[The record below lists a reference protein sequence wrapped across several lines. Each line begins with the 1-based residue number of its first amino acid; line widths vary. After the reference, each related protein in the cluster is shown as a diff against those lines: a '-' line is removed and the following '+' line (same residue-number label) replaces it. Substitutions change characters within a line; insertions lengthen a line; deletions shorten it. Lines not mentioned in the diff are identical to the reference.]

1 MNYNTICACEGTGN
15 FSRPCMTFWTGGT
28 LLEITNVSNYSSNIE
43 AKEGMNMDLWYT
55 EKQTDSFGITAKVK
69 ETYVRE
75 QTDFQDLSMIETE
88 EWGTMLT
95 LDGMVMTTVRDEF
108 VYHEMVAHP
117 ALVTHPNPEQVLV
130 VGGGDGGVIRE
141 IMKHP
146 KVKKAVLVDIDGKV
160 IEYSKKYLP
169 TIAGELDNPRVEVI
183 VNDGYMHIH
192 DHKNTYDVIMV
203 DSTEPVGP
211 AVELFSKGFY
221 QGIYDALKEDGIFVA
236 QTDNPWFKADL
247 IQTVNRDVKE
257 IFPIVRVYSANIPT
271 YPSGLWTF
279 TMGSKKHDPLQVEEA
294 SIPEFPT
301 KYYTARLHQAAFV
314 LPKFVEDLI
323 K

>member
-1 MNYNTICACEGTGN
+1 VT
-15 FSRPCMTFWTGGT
+15 
-28 LLEITNVSNYSSNIE
+28 EI
-43 AKEGMNMDLWYT
+43 WFT
-55 EKQTDSFGITAKVK
+55 EKQTDHYGITMKLK

-75 QTDFQDLSMIETE
+75 QTDFQDLAMVETE
-88 EWGTMLT
+88 EWGTMLL
-95 LDGMVMTTVRDEF
+95 LDGMVMTTDRDEF

-117 ALVTHPNPEQVLV
+117 ALFTHPNPEHVLV

-141 IMKHP
+141 ILKHP
-146 KVKKAVLVDIDGKV
+146 KVKRAVLVDIDGKV

-169 TIAGELDNPRVEVI
+169 QIASGLDDPRVEVI
-183 VNDGYMHIH
+183 VNDGFMHIH

-211 AVELFSKGFY
+211 AVQLFTRGFY
-221 QGIYDALKEDGIFVA
+221 QGIYDALREDGLFVA

-247 IQTVNRDVKE
+247 IRSVSRDVKAV
-257 IFPIVRVYSANIPT
+257 FPIVRTYWANVPT

-279 TMGSKKHDPLQVEEA
+279 TMGSKKYDPLEVDETA
-294 SIPEFPT
+294 IPELDT
-301 KYYTARLHQAAFV
+301 KYYSPRLHKAAFV
-314 LPKFVEDLI
+314 LPKFVEELV

>member
-1 MNYNTICACEGTGN
+1 ME
-15 FSRPCMTFWTGGT
+15 
-28 LLEITNVSNYSSNIE
+28 
-43 AKEGMNMDLWYT
+43 LWYT
-55 EKQTDSFGITAKVK
+55 EKQTETYGITAKIS

-75 QTDFQDLSMIETE
+75 QTDFQDLAMIETE
-88 EWGTMLT
+88 EFGTMLV

-117 ALVTHPNPEQVLV
+117 ALFTHPNPKHVLV

-141 IMKHP
+141 ILKHP
-146 KVKKAVLVDIDGKV
+146 SVEKAVLVDIDGKV

-169 TIAGELDNPRVEVI
+169 SIACGLDDPRVEVI

-192 DHKNTYDVIMV
+192 DHKNAYDVIMV

-221 QGIYDALKEDGIFVA
+221 QGIYESLKEDGIFIA

-247 IQTVNRDVKE
+247 IQSVNRDVRE
-257 IFPIVRVYSANIPT
+257 IFPIVRVYCASIPT

-279 TMGSKKHDPLQVEEA
+279 TMGSKKYDPLAVDETT
-294 SIPEFPT
+294 IPEIES
-301 KYYTARLHQAAFV
+301 KYYTPRLHKAAFV
-314 LPKFVEDLI
+314 LPRFVEDLC

>member
-1 MNYNTICACEGTGN
+1 ME
-15 FSRPCMTFWTGGT
+15 
-28 LLEITNVSNYSSNIE
+28 
-43 AKEGMNMDLWYT
+43 LWYT
-55 EKQTDSFGITAKVK
+55 EKQTDAYGITAKIT

-75 QTDFQDLSMIETE
+75 KTDFQDLAMIETE
-88 EWGTMLT
+88 EFGTMLI

-117 ALVTHPNPEQVLV
+117 ALFTHPNPKHVLV

-141 IMKHP
+141 ILKHP
-146 KVKKAVLVDIDGKV
+146 SVEKAVLVDIDGKV

-169 TIAGELDNPRVEVI
+169 SIACGLEDPRVEVI

-192 DHKNTYDVIMV
+192 DHKNAYDVIMV

-221 QGIYDALKEDGIFVA
+221 QGIYESLKEDGIFIA

-247 IQTVNRDVKE
+247 IQSVNRDVRE
-257 IFPIVRVYSANIPT
+257 IFPIVRVYCANIPT

-279 TMGSKKHDPLQVEEA
+279 TMGSKKYDPLEVDETK
-294 SIPEFPT
+294 IPEIES
-301 KYYTARLHQAAFV
+301 KYYTPRLHKAAFV
-314 LPKFVEDLI
+314 LPRFVEDLC

>member
-1 MNYNTICACEGTGN
+1 
-15 FSRPCMTFWTGGT
+15 
-28 LLEITNVSNYSSNIE
+28 
-43 AKEGMNMDLWYT
+43 MDLWYT

-69 ETYVRE
+69 ESYVRE
-75 QTDFQDLSMIETE
+75 QTDFQDLAMIETE

-117 ALVTHPNPEQVLV
+117 ALVTHPNPEYVLV

-169 TIAGELDNPRVEVI
+169 TIAAELDNPRVEVI

-221 QGIYDALKEDGIFVA
+221 QGIFDALKEDGIFVA

-257 IFPIVRVYSANIPT
+257 IFPIVRVYGANIPT

-279 TMGSKKHDPLQVEEA
+279 TLGSKKHDPLQVEEA

-301 KYYTARLHQAAFV
+301 KYYTPRLHKAAFV
-314 LPKFVEDLI
+314 LPKFVEDLV

>member
-1 MNYNTICACEGTGN
+1 ME
-15 FSRPCMTFWTGGT
+15 
-28 LLEITNVSNYSSNIE
+28 
-43 AKEGMNMDLWYT
+43 LWYT
-55 EKQTDSFGITAKVK
+55 EKQTENFGITMKIKQTMVHEK
-69 ETYVRE
+69 
-75 QTDFQDLSMIETE
+75 TDFQELAMIETE
-88 EWGTMLT
+88 EYGNMLV
-95 LDGMVMTTVRDEF
+95 LDGMVMTTEKDEF

-117 ALVTHPNPEQVLV
+117 ALFTHPNPENVLV

-141 IMKHP
+141 VLKHP
-146 KVKKAVLVDIDGKV
+146 EVKKAVLVDIDGKV

-169 TIAGELDNPRVEVI
+169 SIAGKLDDPRVEVI

-211 AVELFSKGFY
+211 AVNLFTKGFY
-221 QGIYDALKEDGIFVA
+221 QGIHDALKEDGIFVA

-247 IQTVNRDVKE
+247 IRSVNRDVKE
-257 IFPIVRVYSANIPT
+257 VFDIVRVYVANIPT

-279 TMGSKKHDPLQVEEA
+279 TMGSKKYDPLSVDE
-294 SIPEFPT
+294 SRLPELDT
-301 KYYTARLHQAAFV
+301 QYYSPRLHKAAFA
-314 LPKFVEDLI
+314 LPKFVEDLT

>member
-1 MNYNTICACEGTGN
+1 ME
-15 FSRPCMTFWTGGT
+15 
-28 LLEITNVSNYSSNIE
+28 
-43 AKEGMNMDLWYT
+43 LWYT
-55 EKQTDSFGITAKVK
+55 EKQTEAYGITAKIK
-69 ETYVRE
+69 ETLVTE
-75 QTDFQDLSMIETE
+75 KTDFQDLAIIDTE
-88 EWGTMLT
+88 EFGRMLV

-117 ALVTHPNPEQVLV
+117 ALHTHPNPKQVLI
-130 VGGGDGGVIRE
+130 VGGGDGGVVRE
-141 IMKHP
+141 VLKH
-146 KVKKAVLVDIDGKV
+146 KAVEKAVLVDIDGKV

-169 TIAGELDNPRVEVI
+169 EIAGELDNPRVEVI

-211 AVELFSKGFY
+211 AVQLFQKGFY
-221 QGIYDALKEDGIFVA
+221 QGIYEALKEDGIFVA

-247 IQTVNRDVKE
+247 IRQVNKDVKE
-257 IFPIVRVYSANIPT
+257 IFPIVRVYNANIPT

-279 TMGSKKHDPLQVEEA
+279 TMGSKKHDPLQIEEA
-294 SIPEFPT
+294 QIPELET
-301 KYYTARLHQAAFV
+301 KYYSPRLHKAAFA
-314 LPKFVEDLI
+314 LPKFVEDLC